1 MADEIDLRFLG
12 EQIKRL
18 QADVRELKTR
28 SARTDADVLAV
39 NEQLATLNERIEILN
54 ERVGSLDG
62 RVVEGFAETGRE
74 FAVLRIELAEMRAEM
89 ARNSEIVLTAIR
101 ERRE

>member
-1 MADEIDLRFLG
+1 M
-12 EQIKRL
+12 
-18 QADVRELKTR
+18 
-28 SARTDADVLAV
+28 SAS
-39 NEQLATLNERIEILN
+39 
-54 ERVGSLDG
+54 SLWTG
-62 RVVEGFAETGRE
+62 VVEGFAETGRE